1 MQVGRSFFT
10 YPTQYNDLG
19 DFYEL
24 WTGLFQ
30 STILGSRP
38 YVNVDIAHKAFPS
51 GMDLLKIVDTLCANN
66 RAGGLNMELDRRVEG
81 DLDRH
86 LKGLRIIYAPP
97 GGDASRKS
105 YKYSRLGLIPERE
118 MFTVDGQQKSVLNY
132 FQSKGI
138 TLRYP
143 KLKCVKVGNAVRSI
157 SLPMEYCSVAGGQ
170 VSLHCF
176 KDDN

>member
-10 YPTQYNDLG
+10 YPSQRIDLG
-19 DFYEL
+19 DCYEL

-38 YVNVDIAHKAFPS
+38 YINVDIAHKAFPTA
-51 GMDLLKIVDTLCANN
+51 MTLLDVVDFLMNGRGSLQN
-66 RAGGLNMELDRRVEG
+66 ELDRFVEG
-81 DLDRH
+81 SLDRH

-97 GGDASRKS
+97 GGDASKKA
-105 YKYSRLGLIPERE
+105 YKYSKLGQTPDRE
-118 MFTVDGQQKSVLNY
+118 MFTVDNQKKSVLSY

-138 TLRYP
+138 QLKYP
-143 KLKCVKVGNAVRSI
+143 KMKCVQVGNAVRSI
-157 SLPMEYCSVAGGQ
+157 SLPMEFCSVAPGQ

-176 KDDN
+176 KDHN